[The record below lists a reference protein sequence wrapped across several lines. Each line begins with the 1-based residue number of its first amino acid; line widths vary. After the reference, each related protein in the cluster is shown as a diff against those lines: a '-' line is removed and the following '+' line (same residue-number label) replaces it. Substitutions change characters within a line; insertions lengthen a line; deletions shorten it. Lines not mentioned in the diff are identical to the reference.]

1 MGNLT
6 NAMMQSIVTIW
17 WGTISIVLFVL
28 MILAIHQVYIVAK
41 KEKFLRNFLIVS
53 FIVFILLTILFYI
66 KPSFGL
72 W

>member
-17 WGTISIVLFVL
+17 WGTISIILFIL
-28 MILAIHQVYIVAK
+28 AILAIHQVYIIAK
-41 KEKFLRNFLIVS
+41 KEKFLRNILIVS
-53 FIVFILLTILFYI
+53 FVLFVLLTIVFYI

-72 W
+72 L

>member
-17 WGTISIVLFVL
+17 CGTVSIILFVL
-28 MILAIHQVYIVAK
+28 AILAIHQVYIVVK

-53 FIVFILLTILFYI
+53 FIVFVLLTILFYI